1 MDISPEIKNFL
12 IEVYDELFKAFG
24 PQHWWPGDTPLEI
37 AIGAILTQNTNW
49 KNVEKA
55 IDNLKERNL
64 IDVNGLLSL
73 SDYELSSLIKPSGFF
88 NVKTKRLK
96 SFLNFLKE
104 VGGLEKLKEEE
115 DVSTL
120 REILLSVPGVGKET
134 ADSIILYALEK
145 PVFVID
151 AYTRRF
157 LKRHGVL
164 NGNEDYDEI
173 RELFERSLP
182 RDVQIYKEYHALIV
196 KLGKVYCRSRPICEG
211 CPLNKQKFWRLIK

>member
-12 IEVYDELFKAFG
+12 IEVYDELFKTFG

-96 SFLNFLKE
+96 SFLNFLKD
-104 VGGLEKLKEEE
+104 VGGLEKLKEEK

>member
-1 MDISPEIKNFL
+1 MNLSPEIKNFL
-12 IEVYDELFKAFG
+12 VEVYDELFKAFG

-55 IDNLKERNL
+55 IDNLKKRNL
-64 IDVNGLLSL
+64 IDVDGLLSL
-73 SDYELSSLIKPSGFF
+73 NDSELSSLIKPSGFF

-96 SFLNFLKE
+96 SFLKFLKE
-104 VGGLEKLKEEE
+104 VGGLEKLRKK
-115 DVSTL
+115 DVSVL
-120 REILLSVPGVGKET
+120 RELLLSVPGVGKET

-145 PVFVID
+145 PVFVVD

-157 LKRHGVL
+157 LKRHGIL
-164 NGNEDYDEI
+164 DGNEEYDEI
-173 RELFERSLP
+173 RELFEQSLP

-196 KLGKVYCRSRPICEG
+196 KLGKVYCRSKPICEG

>member
-1 MDISPEIKNFL
+1 MNLPQKIENLLVEIYN
-12 IEVYDELFKAFG
+12 ELLVTFG

-55 IDNLKERNL
+55 IENLKKRNL
-64 IDVNGLLSL
+64 MKVDGLLSL
-73 SDYELSSLIKPSGFF
+73 SDLELSALIKPSGFF

-96 SFLNFLKE
+96 SFLKFLE
-104 VGGLEKLKEEE
+104 ENGGLEKLMDL
-115 DVSTL
+115 DVVTL
-120 REILLSVPGVGKET
+120 RKLLLSIPGVGKET

-151 AYTRRF
+151 AYTRRV

-164 NGNEDYDEI
+164 TGNEEYDEI
-173 RELFERSLP
+173 RRLFESSLP

-196 KLGKVYCRSRPICEG
+196 KLGKVYCRSKPICKG
-211 CPLNKQKFWRLIK
+211 CPLNKEKFWRLAK